1 VRVLVSGGGTAGH
14 VYPSLT
20 VAEHLRDEEHC
31 DVAYVGTPDSLEE
44 RLAGEAGI
52 LFHAVPAKGFD
63 RAAPLSLVS
72 AAATTLLSLPRC
84 LALLRRSRPE
94 VVIGFGGYVSLP
106 LGLAAALA
114 GIPLVLHEQNA
125 VPGLANKLLSRW
137 ARTVC
142 VTYAASVEHLVYP
155 SRAFVTGNPVR
166 AAVASADRSAG
177 RKALKLR
184 KTDLVLLV
192 FGGSRGARHL
202 NTAILDLYKRLSDIP
217 KIRVIHVAGP
227 AEIDSVRESLKAL
240 APKADGL
247 WRAFDYIDGMG
258 DALAAADL
266 VVCRAGATT
275 LAELASV
282 GRPSV
287 LVPYPYATDGHQAL
301 NATALVAAGAASTV
315 SDAALDSAE
324 FGDEIVRLLT
334 RADVRESMAMA
345 ASSLARPMAAHA
357 VAEAAIEAA
366 VERRRMLGVP
376 AEDAS

>member
-1 VRVLVSGGGTAGH
+1 
-14 VYPSLT
+14 LT

-31 DVAYVGTPDSLEE
+31 DVEYVGTPDSLEA
-44 RLAGEAGI
+44 RLAEEAG
-52 LFHAVPAKGFD
+52 LTFHAVAAKGFD
-63 RAAPLSLVS
+63 RAAPLSLLS
-72 AAATTLLSLPRC
+72 AAFTTLLSLPRC

-125 VPGLANKLLSRW
+125 VPGLANKVLARW

-142 VTYAASVEHLVYP
+142 VTYPASIERLARP
-155 SRAFVTGNPVR
+155 TRALVTGNPVR
-166 AAVASADRSAG
+166 SSVAGADRAAG

-184 KTDLVLLV
+184 KADVVLLV

-202 NTAILDLYKRLSDIP
+202 NTAMLDLYKRLSDIP
-217 KIRVIHVAGP
+217 KLRVIHVAGP
-227 AEIDSVRESLKAL
+227 AEIDSVRESLKTL
-240 APKADGL
+240 APKADGF

-275 LAELASV
+275 LAELAAL

-287 LVPYPYATDGHQAL
+287 LVPYPYATDDHQTL
-301 NATALVAAGAASTV
+301 NASSLVAAGAASAV
-315 SDAALDSAE
+315 ADSQLDTSV

-334 RADVRESMAMA
+334 DEGRRAEMAETA
-345 ASSLARPMAAHA
+345 LSLARPMAAHA
-357 VAEAAIEAA
+357 VAEAAVEAA
-366 VERRRMLGVP
+366 VERRRLLGAPVR
-376 AEDAS
+376 DVS